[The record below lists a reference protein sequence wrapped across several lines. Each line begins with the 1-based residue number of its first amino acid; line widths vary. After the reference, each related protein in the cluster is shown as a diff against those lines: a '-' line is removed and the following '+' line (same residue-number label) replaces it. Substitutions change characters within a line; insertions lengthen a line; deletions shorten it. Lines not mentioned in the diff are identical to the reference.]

1 MFTLAGQLL
10 PPEESVQEA
19 GSPLFQVCGSALDG
33 ARVQNRGLSKTE
45 EPRKEL
51 HTGQVGGAKVQ
62 NTSLNKGGSL
72 KMEENI
78 ACPTKTRIFKWEA
91 SFHTESKTV
100 SWRLVLRISWL
111 AYRLL
116 RLTSST
122 HG

>member
-10 PPEESVQEA
+10 PQRSQSRKPA
-19 GSPLFQVCGSALDG
+19 LLFSRCVVLLWMGLG
-33 ARVQNRGLSKTE
+33 YKNRGLSKTE